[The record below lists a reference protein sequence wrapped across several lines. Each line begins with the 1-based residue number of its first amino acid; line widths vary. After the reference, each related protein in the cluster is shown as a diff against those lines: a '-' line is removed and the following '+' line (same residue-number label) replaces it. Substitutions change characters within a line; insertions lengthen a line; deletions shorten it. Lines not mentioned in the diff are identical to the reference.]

1 MSTKTISELGKELSE
16 VIEQYHNSLQN
27 YKVEDFEKNFE
38 EGSWSMAQLYNHLFS
53 SSNHWIN
60 SKITNCIHQERGV
73 PNAEL
78 TPEGSFIL
86 GRGYISHTKKVK
98 IPDGLPQPEPLP
110 KAFFEKELE
119 NYSAYLQELVEKIEN
134 QIEPSF
140 GTKHPFFGMLTAKN
154 WLTFDLIHWKHH
166 LRQQKEIE
174 AKF

>member
-1 MSTKTISELGKELSE
+1 MSTQTVSELGKELAQ
-16 VIEQYHNSLQN
+16 VVEQYYISLQK
-27 YKVEDFEKNFE
+27 YSKEDFEKTFDD
-38 EGSWSMAQLYNHLFS
+38 GSWSMAQLYNHLFS
-53 SSNHWIN
+53 SSRHWIN
-60 SKITNCIHQERGV
+60 GKITNCINLKKGV

-86 GRGYISHTKKVK
+86 GRGYISHTKKVRM
-98 IPDGLPQPEPLP
+98 PDGMAQPEPQP

-119 NYSAYLQELVEKIEN
+119 NYSDYLQDLVEQINN

-140 GTKHPFFGMLTAKN
+140 GTKHPIFGMLTAKN

>member
-1 MSTKTISELGKELSE
+1 MNTKTVSEIGKELSE
-16 VIEQYHNSLQN
+16 VVEQYYNSLQN
-27 YKVEDFEKNFE
+27 YTDENFEKTFNDE
-38 EGSWSMAQLYNHLFS
+38 SWSMAQLYNHLFS
-53 SSNHWIN
+53 SSRHWIN
-60 SKITNCIHQERGV
+60 GKITNCIYLRKGV

-98 IPDGLPQPEPLP
+98 IPDGMPQPEPQP
-110 KAFFEKELE
+110 KAFFEKELA
-119 NYSAYLQELVEKIEN
+119 NYSVYLEELVKEINN

-140 GTKHPFFGMLTAKN
+140 GTKHHIFGMLTAKN

>member
-1 MSTKTISELGKELSE
+1 MHTKTVSQLGKELSE
-16 VIEQYHNSLQN
+16 VVEQYYDSLQDYEN
-27 YKVEDFEKNFE
+27 ENFEKIFDD
-38 EGSWSMAQLYNHLFS
+38 GSWSMAQLYNHLFS
-53 SSNHWIN
+53 SSQYWVNE
-60 SKITNCIHQERGV
+60 KITNCINQKKGV

-98 IPDGLPQPEPLP
+98 IPDGLPQPKPQP

-119 NYSAYLQELVEKIEN
+119 NYSAYLEELVKQINN
-134 QIEPSF
+134 QIDPSF
-140 GTKHPFFGMLTAKN
+140 GTKHPIFGMLTAKN

-166 LRQQKEIE
+166 LRQKKEIE